1 MNQEHLI
8 ETLNPSQRKAVQ
20 MTDGPL
26 LIIAG
31 AGSGKTKTLTHRV
44 AHLIAQG
51 VPPSQILA
59 VTFTNKA
66 AAEMRSRILKLVSS
80 MAASPSSSLEP
91 NLANELTLLTSSFIG
106 TFHSLGAKL
115 LREEAAQLRRT
126 PHFTI
131 VDADDALSII
141 KTITKELN
149 LDKEKFPPQQI
160 LSSISFRKNNP
171 DKERSEHNFY
181 ESIISNIQT
190 KYEERLEAMNAF
202 DFDDLILKPGML
214 FLHNE
219 DILKKHASR
228 WRYILID
235 EYQDINPSQYLLMK
249 LLAQSHRN
257 ICAVGDDAQS
267 IYSWRGADFTIFLD
281 FEKDWPEA
289 TTVLLEENYRSTQN
303 ILSAANAVIANN
315 NVGKEKNLFTQN
327 EVGPPVYLVE
337 SDSDSHEARICID
350 TILGLIK
357 NKLAHLDRIAILYRT
372 NAQSRILE
380 EMCIQAR
387 LAYQVI
393 GGTRFYD
400 RKEVKDILAYLKLI
414 INPKDTLSL
423 ERIIN
428 VPARGLGKEAIKLMS
443 SLAASP
449 SSSLVTNELSSYR
462 AIELSKYRNKTA
474 LLEFLTFLETL
485 RTKANEST
493 LTETINHLVREI
505 KFKEYLNLK
514 TEEGIRR
521 WENVVELINA
531 ASQYDTRGNDKM
543 DNLSAF
549 LETANL
555 YQDAD
560 QEKNALKGI
569 KLMTIHA
576 AKGLEFETVFV
587 VGLEEGVLPHER
599 SLTEDVALEEERRL
613 AYVALTR
620 AKKALYLSFARQRK
634 VFGALKMNPPS
645 RFIAEIPNHLIEY
658 TNATTS
664 HTHIDEDFIEYN

>member
-1 MNQEHLI
+1 MDLVSS
-8 ETLNPSQRKAVQ
+8 LNPSQRKAVEK
-20 MTDGPL
+20 TDGPL

-31 AGSGKTKTLTHRV
+31 AGSGKTKTLTHRI
-44 AHLIAQG
+44 AHLIEQG
-51 VPPSQILA
+51 VPASSILA

-66 AAEMRSRILKLVSS
+66 AAEMRNRIH
-80 MAASPSSSLEP
+80 
-91 NLANELTLLTSSFIG
+91 TLLESWNIKHETSEQQPNTYDPRFMVHDLFVG

-115 LREEAAQLRRT
+115 LREEAAQFSRT

-131 VDADDALSII
+131 ADTDDTLSII

-190 KYEERLEAMNAF
+190 KYEEQLLAMNAF

-249 LLAQSHRN
+249 LLAKDHKN

-281 FEKDWPEA
+281 FEKDWSEA
-289 TTVLLEENYRSTQN
+289 TTILLEENYRSTQN
-303 ILSAANAVIANN
+303 ILSAANAVISNN
-315 NVGKEKNLFTQN
+315 SIGKEKNLFTQN
-327 EVGPPVYLVE
+327 EAGPPIYLVE
-337 SDSDSHEARICID
+337 SDSDSREARICVD
-350 TILGLIK
+350 TIFGLIK
-357 NKLAHLDRIAILYRT
+357 NNLAHLDRIAILYRT

-400 RKEVKDILAYLKLI
+400 RKEVKDVLAYLKLI

-428 VPARGLGKEAIKLMS
+428 VPARGLGKEAIKILRN
-443 SLAASP
+443 P
-449 SSSLVTNELSSYR
+449 EKETK
-462 AIELSKYRNKTA
+462 KYRNREA
-474 LLEFLTFLETL
+474 LSTFLAFLESL
-485 RTKANEST
+485 RAKANEST
-493 LTETINHLVREI
+493 LTETITYLVREI
-505 KFKEYLNLK
+505 KFKEYLNLPPHGARLAKGGK

-521 WENVVELINA
+521 WENVQELMNA
-531 ASQYDTRGNDKM
+531 ASQYDARGNDKM

-560 QEKNALKGI
+560 QEKDTLKGI

-576 AKGLEFETVFV
+576 SKGLEFETVFV

-664 HTHIDEDFIEYN
+664 HTHVDEDFIEYN

>member
-1 MNQEHLI
+1 
-8 ETLNPSQRKAVQ
+8 
-20 MTDGPL
+20 
-26 LIIAG
+26 
-31 AGSGKTKTLTHRV
+31 
-44 AHLIAQG
+44 
-51 VPPSQILA
+51 
-59 VTFTNKA
+59 
-66 AAEMRSRILKLVSS
+66 
-80 MAASPSSSLEP
+80 
-91 NLANELTLLTSSFIG
+91 
-106 TFHSLGAKL
+106 
-115 LREEAAQLRRT
+115 
-126 PHFTI
+126 
-131 VDADDALSII
+131 
-141 KTITKELN
+141 
-149 LDKEKFPPQQI
+149 
-160 LSSISFRKNNP
+160 NNP

-181 ESIISNIQT
+181 ESVISNIQT
-190 KYEERLEAMNAF
+190 KYEDQLLAMNAF
-202 DFDDLILKPGML
+202 DFDDLILKPGLL

-219 DILKKHASR
+219 DVLKKHASR

-303 ILSAANAVIANN
+303 ILSAANAVISNN
-315 NVGKEKNLFTQN
+315 SVGKEKNLFTQN
-327 EVGPPVYLVE
+327 EAGPPIYLVE
-337 SDSDSHEARICID
+337 SDSDSHEARICVD

-357 NKLAHLDRIAILYRT
+357 NRLAHLDRIAILYRT
-372 NAQSRILE
+372 NAQSRVIE

-387 LAYQVI
+387 IPYQVI

-449 SSSLVTNELSSYR
+449 SSLLVPDELSSYR

-474 LLEFLTFLETL
+474 LLEFLKFLETL
-485 RTKANEST
+485 RNKAHELS
-493 LTETINHLVREI
+493 LTEAINYLVREI

-521 WENVVELINA
+521 WENVQELINA
-531 ASQYDTRGNDKM
+531 ASQYDTRGSDKM

-560 QEKNALKGI
+560 QEKDSLKGI

-576 AKGLEFETVFV
+576 SKGLEFETVFV

-599 SLTEDVALEEERRL
+599 SLSEDIALEEERRL

-634 VFGALKMNPPS
+634 VFGTLKMNPPS
-645 RFIAEIPNHLIEY
+645 RFIAEIPEALIEY

>member
-1 MNQEHLI
+1 MNLNNHLDN
-8 ETLNPSQRKAVQ
+8 LNPSQRRAVQ
-20 MTDGPL
+20 TTDGPL

-66 AAEMRSRILKLVSS
+66 AAEMRNRIDSLIGNWKL
-80 MAASPSSSLEP
+80 EIG
-91 NLANELTLLTSSFIG
+91 NSFIG

-115 LREEAAQLRRT
+115 LREEATQFKRT
-126 PHFTI
+126 PYFTI
-131 VDADDALSII
+131 ADENDALSII

-160 LSSISFRKNNP
+160 LASIGIRKNNP
-171 DKERSEHNFY
+171 EKERSEHNFY
-181 ESIISNIQT
+181 ESVISNIQT
-190 KYEERLEAMNAF
+190 KYEERLETMNAF
-202 DFDDLILKPGML
+202 DFDDLILKPGLL

-249 LLAQSHRN
+249 LLAQDHRN

-289 TTVLLEENYRSTQN
+289 TTILLEENYRSTQN

-315 NVGKEKNLFTQN
+315 SVGKEKNLFTKN
-327 EVGPPVYLVE
+327 EAGPPIYLVE

-357 NKLAHLDRIAILYRT
+357 NKLAHIDRIAILYRT

-414 INPKDTLSL
+414 INPKDILSL

-428 VPARGLGKEAIKLMS
+428 VPARGLGKEAIKLFRHS
-443 SLAASP
+443 ETTVEESLDSP
-449 SSSLVTNELSSYR
+449 QTNNILH
-462 AIELSKYRNKTA
+462 SKYRNKTA
-474 LLEFLTFLETL
+474 LLEFLKFLEML
-485 RTKANEST
+485 RAKANEST
-493 LTETINHLVREI
+493 LTETISYLIREI
-505 KFKEYLNLK
+505 KFREYLDPK

-521 WENVVELINA
+521 WENVQELINA
-531 ASQYDTRGNDKM
+531 ASQYDARGGDRM

-560 QEKNALKGI
+560 QEKDALRGI

-576 AKGLEFETVFV
+576 AKGLEFEIVFV

-599 SLTEDVALEEERRL
+599 SLSEDIALEEERRL

-645 RFIAEIPNHLIEY
+645 RFIAEIPEHLIEY